1 MEYMKYINSLTL
13 LNGKIYELPR
23 LSKEDINNLKLSHNE
38 KLFLFGFYEHYNEL
52 NNYDIKELDNII
64 LGHSKINLLMCAAF
78 YNKIRLIKY
87 LIARGINININDK
100 NVNNAY
106 YYVLKNPNVKL
117 KTLKLLENN
126 GINIHKIDKYG
137 NNSCLIY
144 IRHFSK
150 IRVLE
155 HLRLHNINMYKFN
168 NSGLNL
174 YLYAIIFSNFKIIKY
189 LEANGFNIHIKNK
202 YNYNAYNYNIDY
214 KMNNYIRVLKY
225 INSRNIKMYSKQT
238 IFKPQFKKYIRRF
251 NSTKV
256 YKYYIIY
263 IYKCTL
269 WPKNSFGLAQN

>member
-1 MEYMKYINSLTL
+1 MEYMKYINSIIK
-13 LNGKIYELPR
+13 LNRKIYELPR
-23 LSKEDINNLKLSHNE
+23 LSKEDINNLKLPRDE

-64 LGHSKINLLMCAAF
+64 PGYLNKNLLMCAAF
-78 YNKIRLIKY
+78 YNKIKLIKY
-87 LIARGINININDK
+87 LIARGININD
-100 NVNNAY
+100 NVY
-106 YYVLKNPNVKL
+106 FYVLKNPNVKL

-144 IRHFSK
+144 IRYFPK

-155 HLRLHNINMYKFN
+155 YLRLHNINMYKFS

-174 YLYAIIFSNFKIIKY
+174 YLYAIIYSNIKIIKY
-189 LEANGFNIHIKNK
+189 LEVNGFNIHIKNK

-256 YKYYIIY
+256 YKYHIIY
-263 IYKCTL
+263 I
-269 WPKNSFGLAQN
+269 

>member
-1 MEYMKYINSLTL
+1 MEYIYSIIQ

-23 LSKEDINNLKLSHNE
+23 LSKEDINNFELSHNE

-78 YNKIRLIKY
+78 YNKIKLIKY
-87 LIARGINININDK
+87 LIARGININY
-100 NVNNAY
+100 NVY
-106 YYVLKNPNVKL
+106 FYVLKNPNVKL

-126 GINIHKIDKYG
+126 GINIHKIDNYG
-137 NNSCLIY
+137 NNCCLIY
-144 IRHFSK
+144 IRYFPK

-238 IFKPQFKKYIRRF
+238 IFKSPFNKYIPRF

-256 YKYYIIY
+256 YKYHIIY
-263 IYKCTL
+263 I
-269 WPKNSFGLAQN
+269 

>member
-23 LSKEDINNLKLSHNE
+23 LSKEDINNFELSHNE

-87 LIARGINININDK
+87 LIARGININIIDK

-106 YYVLKNPNVKL
+106 YYALRNSSKLEKNKVKL
-117 KTLKLLENN
+117 KTLKLLEDN
-126 GINIHKIDKYG
+126 GINIHNIDNYG
-137 NNSCLIY
+137 NNCCLIY
-144 IRHFSK
+144 IRYFPK

-174 YLYAIIFSNFKIIKY
+174 YLYAIIYSNFKIIKY

-263 IYKCTL
+263 I
-269 WPKNSFGLAQN
+269 

>member
-1 MEYMKYINSLTL
+1 MKYIDSLKL

-23 LSKEDINNLKLSHNE
+23 LSKEDINSLELSRDK

-52 NNYDIKELDNII
+52 DNYDIKELDNII
-64 LGHSKINLLMCAAF
+64 LGCSNKNLLMCAAF

-87 LIARGINININDK
+87 LITRGININIIDNNGK
-100 NVNNAY
+100 NAY
-106 YYVLKNPNVKL
+106 FYALKNSDVKLDNPKIKL
-117 KTLKLLENN
+117 KTLKLLEDN
-126 GINIHKIDKYG
+126 GINIHNIDNYG
-137 NNSCLIY
+137 NNCCLIY
-144 IRHFSK
+144 IRKFAK

-155 HLRLHNINMYKFN
+155 HLKLHNINMYKFN
-168 NSGLNL
+168 TGCLNL
-174 YLYAIIFSNFKIIKY
+174 YLFAIIYSDFKIIKY

-238 IFKPQFKKYIRRF
+238 IFKSPFNKYIKRF

-256 YKYYIIY
+256 YKYHIIY
-263 IYKCTL
+263 I
-269 WPKNSFGLAQN
+269 